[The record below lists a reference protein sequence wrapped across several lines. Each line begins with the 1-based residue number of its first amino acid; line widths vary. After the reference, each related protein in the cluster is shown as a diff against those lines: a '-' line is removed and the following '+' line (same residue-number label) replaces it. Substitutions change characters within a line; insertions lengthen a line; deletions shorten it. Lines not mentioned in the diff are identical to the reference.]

1 MRLVRLGRSRQE
13 AHEHIRVLSHQA
25 AEMVKIKGQDNDL
38 IDRIRKDEFFAPII
52 EQLDELMDPKT
63 FVGRAPQQVEKFL
76 AEDGEVKL
84 ALRPYQDSL
93 KELKTVEL
101 NV

>member
-1 MRLVRLGRSRQE
+1 MRLVHLGKSRQE

-25 AEMVKIKGQDNDL
+25 AEMVKFQGQDNDL

-52 EQLDELMDPKT
+52 DQLDELMDPKT
-63 FVGRAPQQVEKFL
+63 FIGRAPQQVEKFL
-76 AEDGEVKL
+76 AEDGEVML
-84 ALRPYQDSL
+84 ALRRYQDTL
-93 KELKTVEL
+93 KELKTEEL